1 MQVLRDHETYSSRAL
16 SEVMGPLFAG
26 AIIAMDEP
34 EHRLHRALVAP
45 AFRPKVLEQWQIED
59 DEKRASEV
67 EVRFSAID
75 DDNTR
80 VELRHHGL
88 ARHGEG
94 WEGAAAGLEAGW
106 PLYLDRFRQ
115 LCAT

>member
-1 MQVLRDHETYSSRAL
+1 MEPSAYGAASSMWRH
-16 SEVMGPLFAG
+16 PT
-26 AIIAMDEP
+26 
-34 EHRLHRALVAP
+34 
-45 AFRPKVLEQWQIED
+45 
-59 DEKRASEV
+59 
-67 EVRFSAID
+67 AID

-94 WEGAAAGLEAGW
+94 WEGAATGLEAGW
-106 PLYLDRFRQ
+106 PLYLHRFRQ